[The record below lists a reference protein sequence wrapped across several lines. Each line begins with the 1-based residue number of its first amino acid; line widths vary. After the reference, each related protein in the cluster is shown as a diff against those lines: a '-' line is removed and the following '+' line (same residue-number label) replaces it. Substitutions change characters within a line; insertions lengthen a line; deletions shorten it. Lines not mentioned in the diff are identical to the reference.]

1 MLLSSVPFAFDL
13 STKNDARRVMI
24 RPDPE
29 IGGTISNIVVPNAG
43 IDFRRAGIGF
53 GIGDGNTTFP
63 SRFHA
68 IGIMSNK

>member
-29 IGGTISNIVVPNAG
+29 IGGTNAG